1 MSTTQSGRGCAP
13 TATGAARRE
22 PARRPRRRQHL
33 LRVSAESLRLVAVTD
48 EPGSD
53 LNAWI
58 GRITSAVRGG
68 ATIVQVRA
76 KHASP
81 RALLEIVKHLVSAL
95 PVPVLVND
103 RADIAIMAGAAGVHV
118 GAEDVP
124 VAAIRAFAPRSFI
137 IGASVGSRAELEPA
151 RGADYVGI
159 GPAYATASKTDAGP
173 PLSFEEITE
182 LQRLAGV
189 PAVAIGGIS
198 SANAREVLAA
208 CSGLAGVA
216 VVSSLFGAA
225 DVEMAARALRAAIG
239 K

>member
-1 MSTTQSGRGCAP
+1 M
-13 TATGAARRE
+13 
-22 PARRPRRRQHL
+22 
-33 LRVSAESLRLVAVTD
+33 
-48 EPGSD
+48 
-53 LNAWI
+53 
-58 GRITSAVRGG
+58 RGG

-118 GAEDVP
+118 GADDVP
-124 VAAIRAFAPRSFI
+124 VAAIRAFAPPSFI

-159 GPAYATASKTDAGP
+159 GPAYATASKTDAGQ
-173 PLSFEEITE
+173 PLSFEEIAE

-198 SANAREVLAA
+198 AANAREVLAA
-208 CSGLAGVA
+208 CPGLAGVA
-216 VVSSLFGAA
+216 VVSSLFGAD
-225 DVEMAARALRAAIG
+225 DVEIAARALRAAIG